1 MANAK
6 VTAISDGKVKDG
18 YIIDY
23 ISGNE
28 VKGTPEEIQAVQP
41 FSKILVED
49 YGYPKEVISTHPQH
63 RVKVRDRKSVV

>member
-1 MANAK
+1 MTNTK
-6 VTAISDGKVKDG
+6 VIAIPDGKVKDG

-41 FSKILVED
+41 FSKIL
-49 YGYPKEVISTHPQH
+49 
-63 RVKVRDRKSVV
+63 

>member
-1 MANAK
+1 MANTK
-6 VTAISDGKVKDG
+6 AIAIPDGKVKDG

-49 YGYPKEVISTHPQH
+49 YG
-63 RVKVRDRKSVV
+63 